1 MPPINGTFDA
11 TQFKPEQLGDKH
23 PPGNFPATVSH
34 TEIVPTKN
42 QDGGMLNIHF
52 KTAAGTIINRY
63 NLWNASEKAVSIA
76 RGQLSALCHA
86 TGIFKLDFA
95 NEAAALRNARCVIDV
110 NWQKGDEPTTEKP
123 EGGYTEVKKVY
134 DPNGNEPGRI
144 PAAAPAPVQQ
154 QVQSAPMTQQGN
166 GWQQQAAA
174 QAPQGQQPN
183 PGWGGATNSAQ
194 AAPGAPVN
202 QAPPWAR

>member
-23 PPGNFPATVSH
+23 PPGNFQAMITH
-34 TEIVPTKN
+34 TEIVPTKS

-52 KTAAGTIINRY
+52 KTPAGTIIKRY
-63 NLWNASEKAVSIA
+63 GLWNPNEKTVEIA
-76 RGQLSALCHA
+76 QKQLSALCHA
-86 TGIFKLDFA
+86 TGIFKLDYT

-110 NWQKGDEPTTEKP
+110 NWQKGDEPTAEKP

-154 QVQSAPMTQQGN
+154 TEPVQSAPMTQQGN
-166 GWQQQAAA
+166 GGWNQAPASQPNAGWNAA
-174 QAPQGQQPN
+174 QTG
-183 PGWGGATNSAQ
+183 AQ
-194 AAPGAPVN
+194 AAPVAQAN
-202 QAPPWAR
+202 QAPPWARG

>member
-23 PPGNFPATVSH
+23 PPGNFQAVINH

-52 KTAAGTIINRY
+52 KTPAGTIIKRY
-63 NLWNASEKAVSIA
+63 GLWNPNEKTVEIA
-76 RGQLSALCHA
+76 QKQLSALCHA

-110 NWQKGDEPTTEKP
+110 NWQKGDEPTAEKP

-144 PAAAPAPVQQ
+144 PTTAPAPVQQ
-154 QVQSAPMTQQGN
+154 QQNAPLTQQGN
-166 GWQQQAAA
+166 GWQQGVAQNNTPAPQPNTGWNTAPNGAQVTPAA
-174 QAPQGQQPN
+174 Q
-183 PGWGGATNSAQ
+183 S
-194 AAPGAPVN
+194 N
-202 QAPPWAR
+202 QPPWVK